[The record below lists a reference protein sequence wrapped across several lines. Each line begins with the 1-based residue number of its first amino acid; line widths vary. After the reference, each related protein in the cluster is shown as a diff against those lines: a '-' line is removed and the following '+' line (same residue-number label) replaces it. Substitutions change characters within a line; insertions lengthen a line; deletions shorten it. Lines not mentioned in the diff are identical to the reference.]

1 MSNLLRKKNPILVAE
16 GDGEVLL
23 GPGLTPPVPKSSY
36 ELRILQSIRRII
48 RSVEIHSH
56 KLVQDHEITGPQ
68 LGCLLTLAKDGPLTI
83 SQLAR
88 TVYQSPSTVV
98 GIVDR
103 LENKGLAVRQRGN
116 KDRRQVQVCMTEA
129 GKNLIASAPSP
140 LQKTLAES
148 LKKLPE
154 LEQVSITMA
163 LEKVVDMMEAR
174 EIEAAPIL
182 EIGPL
187 SPQPGNITN
196 PSDDFQHPH

>member
-1 MSNLLRKKNPILVAE
+1 MSTLLKKNKIPTPQE
-16 GDGEVLL
+16 HGEVIS
-23 GPGLTPPVPKSSY
+23 GPGVSPPVPKDSY

-56 KLVQDHEITGPQ
+56 KLVQDHDITGPQ

-83 SQLAR
+83 TQLAR

-103 LENKGLAVRQRGN
+103 LEDKGLAVRQRGN

-129 GKNLIASAPSP
+129 GNALIANTPSP
-140 LQKTLAES
+140 LQKTLEES
-148 LKKLPE
+148 LKNLPE
-154 LEQVSITMA
+154 LEQVSITLA

-174 EIEAAPIL
+174 KIEASPIL
-182 EIGPL
+182 AIGPL
-187 SPQPGNITN
+187 SPPPQKPAKKN
-196 PSDDFQHPH
+196 